1 MSQHLETLSLH
12 AGQTPE
18 ASTGSRAVPIYQTT
32 AMFLRILIMQPTF
45 CTKRVW

>member
-18 ASTGSRAVPIYQTT
+18 ASTGSRAAPIYQTT
-32 AMFLRILIMQPTF
+32 SYAFLRILIMQPTYLH
-45 CTKRVW
+45 